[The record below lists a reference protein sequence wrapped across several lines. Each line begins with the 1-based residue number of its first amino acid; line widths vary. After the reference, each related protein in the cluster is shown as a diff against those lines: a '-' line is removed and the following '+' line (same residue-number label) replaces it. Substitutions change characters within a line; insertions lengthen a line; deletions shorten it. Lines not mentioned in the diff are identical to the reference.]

1 MVVSWPSC
9 LAAATSSAGASAN
22 AGATIANSATEAAP
36 ASAIARG
43 EAEGC
48 DAGHMTAAAL
58 LFISPII
65 DLAPGCL
72 PVVIY

>member
-1 MVVSWPSC
+1 MVVSC
-9 LAAATSSAGASAN
+9 AFLLAAATSLAGASAI

-36 ASAIARG
+36 ASVARG

-48 DAGHMTAAAL
+48 DADQLKAVAL
-58 LFISPII
+58 IFISPSI
-65 DLAPGCL
+65 DFVPGCL